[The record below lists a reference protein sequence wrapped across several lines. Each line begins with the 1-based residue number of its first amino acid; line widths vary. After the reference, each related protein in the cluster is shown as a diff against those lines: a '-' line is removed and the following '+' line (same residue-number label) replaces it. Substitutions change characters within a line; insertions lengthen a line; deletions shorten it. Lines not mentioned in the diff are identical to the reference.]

1 MKGRTMSASREV
13 NPVAQFLRRS
23 AANRWKSMTLN
34 DYFAMPDTPAAGS
47 PVGILMVRILEKDP
61 GIGFE
66 AARMR
71 ANVLLD
77 RAAGKKVY
85 RMPRILSVEEEQAQN
100 ERLKQ

>member
-1 MKGRTMSASREV
+1 MRTTTTEKV
-13 NPVAQFLRRS
+13 E
-23 AANRWKSMTLN
+23 SMTLQG
-34 DYFAMPDTPAAGS
+34 YFALPDTPAAGS
-47 PVGILMVRILEKDP
+47 PVGVVMVRILEKDP

-66 AARMR
+66 EARTQ

-100 ERLKQ
+100 ERLKQRFRPVKEALAA